1 MIANYR
7 YLEASVFS
15 FCIHAAIFLYLYGT
29 FDSDVTQKILISKP
43 LQIEL
48 KFDLPAQVKKQI
60 PSVPKVS
67 SAKEK
72 ESIEE
77 LIYSKTF
84 DATEISSMN
93 QVITQDISELLT
105 QEIEV
110 EVSKEQQ
117 EISMYAQQIIL
128 TIEDAWIK
136 PKNIPDGLIANLRLR
151 IRPSGRII
159 NADLIKSSGNIRF
172 DNSALQAVRRV
183 ETFHFFNSISK
194 SLFVFALIESI
205 FSLLHTIIILPIPDS
220 I

>member
-48 KFDLPAQVKKQI
+48 KFDLPTQVKKQT
-60 PSVPKVS
+60 PSVPKVD
-67 SAKEK
+67 SAEEK
-72 ESIEE
+72 ELTEE
-77 LIYSKTF
+77 LIYSKAF

-117 EISMYAQQIIL
+117 EITMYAQQIIL

-136 PKNIPDGLIANLRLR
+136 PKNIPEGLIANLRLK

-183 ETFHFFNSISK
+183 ETFNFFNSISK
-194 SLFVFALIESI
+194 SLFEKEFQTISI
-205 FSLLHTIIILPIPDS
+205 SFNPL
-220 I
+220 

>member
-48 KFDLPAQVKKQI
+48 KFDLPTQVKKQI
-60 PSVPKVS
+60 PSVPKVD

-72 ESIEE
+72 ELTEE
-77 LIYSKTF
+77 LIYSKAF
-84 DATEISSMN
+84 DVTEVSSMN

-105 QEIEV
+105 QEIDV
-110 EVSKEQQ
+110 EVSKEHQ
-117 EISMYAQQIIL
+117 EITMYAQQIIL

-136 PKNIPDGLIANLRLR
+136 PKNIPEGLIANLRLR

-159 NADLIKSSGNIRF
+159 NADLIKSSENIRF
-172 DNSALQAVRRV
+172 DTSALQAVRRV
-183 ETFHFFNSISK
+183 ETFNFFNSISK
-194 SLFVFALIESI
+194 SLFEKEFQTISI
-205 FSLLHTIIILPIPDS
+205 SFNPL
-220 I
+220 

>member
-1 MIANYR
+1 M
-7 YLEASVFS
+7 FS

-48 KFDLPAQVKKQI
+48 KFDLPTQVKKQI
-60 PSVPKVS
+60 PSVPKVD
-67 SAKEK
+67 SAEEK
-72 ESIEE
+72 ELTEE
-77 LIYSKTF
+77 LIYSKAF

-117 EISMYAQQIIL
+117 EITMYAQQIIL

-183 ETFHFFNSISK
+183 ETFNFFNSISK
-194 SLFVFALIESI
+194 SLFEKEFQTISI
-205 FSLLHTIIILPIPDS
+205 SFNPL
-220 I
+220 

>member
-48 KFDLPAQVKKQI
+48 KFDLPTQVKKQI
-60 PSVPKVS
+60 PSVPKVD
-67 SAKEK
+67 SAEEK
-72 ESIEE
+72 ELTEE
-77 LIYSKTF
+77 LIYSKAF
-84 DATEISSMN
+84 DATEVSSMN

-117 EISMYAQQIIL
+117 EITMYAQQIIL

-136 PKNIPDGLIANLRLR
+136 PKNIPEGLIANLRLR

-183 ETFHFFNSISK
+183 ETFNFFNSISK
-194 SLFVFALIESI
+194 SLFEKEFQTISI
-205 FSLLHTIIILPIPDS
+205 SFNPL
-220 I
+220 